1 MADNLFS
8 GFSQAEIPFQSGDQ
22 IGQEQSSA
30 AGYAPFFIKS
40 KGPFFIDERDNV
52 VLDASSPSWLSLLGP
67 AHPALVKALLNQAR
81 EMTFISGRGATHPR
95 IESLGKSILELL
107 PGNHTHL
114 YFCTTEKKA
123 FAQAVEWALQ
133 MRKSEEP
140 RKTKCLVLSGQSRSF
155 YQSIGDFIQTP
166 SVDKNARL
174 EWIHLPLPNGKNAR
188 QVFNT
193 TEKYVR
199 RGDVLA
205 FIYQPLLLNGDVW
218 RFYDR
223 NLLDKLLL
231 MCRQLGVI
239 SIADEGYSGFGR
251 TGDWFASSGQLYHP
265 DITCM
270 LPGYANQ
277 LPLAGVSCIQSI
289 GDSLG
294 LNHFSSDVYSPPG
307 PLAYAV
313 AEAGIQ
319 ALQTTEIHQALQI
332 TGAMHTQFAKRM
344 TSHPTISGMV
354 ASGTL
359 LWMECKNPNPETA
372 PKLTASG
379 IREHFAERGILLHAW
394 PNGMLLSLPFSTGSA
409 WIKKVQNEIKE
420 FLDLHRQINL
430 F

>member
-8 GFSQAEIPFQSGDQ
+8 GFSQAEIPFQAGDE
-22 IGQEQSSA
+22 IGQDQSST
-30 AGYAPFFIKS
+30 AGYAPFFTKA
-40 KGPFFIDERDNV
+40 KGPFFVDDRDNV
-52 VLDASSPSWLSLLGP
+52 VLDASSASWLSLLGP
-67 AHPALVKALLNQAR
+67 AHPVIVRALLNQAR
-81 EMTFISGRGATHPR
+81 EMTFISGKGATHPR
-95 IESLGKSILELL
+95 IGSLGNTILKLF

-123 FAQAVEWALQ
+123 IAQAMEWAMQL
-133 MRKSEEP
+133 RKTEEP
-140 RKTKCLVLSGQSRSF
+140 RKNKCLILSGQSKPF
-155 YQSIGDFIQTP
+155 FNSISELVNAP
-166 SVDKNARL
+166 LNEKNAKL

-205 FIYQPLLLNGDVW
+205 LIYQPLLLNGDAW

-239 SIADEGYSGFGR
+239 TIADECYTGFCR
-251 TGDWFASSGQLYHP
+251 TGDLFASQGQLYPP
-265 DITCM
+265 DIACL
-270 LPGYANQ
+270 LPGFANQ
-277 LPLAGVSCIQSI
+277 LPLAMVSCIQSI

-294 LNHFSSDVYSPPG
+294 LNHIATDVYGTPG
-307 PLAYAV
+307 PLAFAV

-319 ALQTTEIHQALQI
+319 ALQSTEIHQGLQI
-332 TGAMHTQFAKRM
+332 TGAMQSQFAKRM
-344 TSHPTISGMV
+344 SSHPTLSGIY

-372 PKLTASG
+372 PKLTTSG
-379 IREHFAERGILLHAW
+379 IREHFAERGILLHTW
-394 PNGMLLSLPFSTGSA
+394 PNGMLMSLPFSTGSA